1 MKMKSIKEYMDQ
13 DASISEASKKLL
25 SSPEEIDESNPLV
38 KKLIKACAKNGYR
51 LKKAFSRLN
60 SSGKPSG
67 WFIVAVDGFG
77 PGYHPEIRYNMN
89 GRPGSMFYLNLDLK
103 GDIQAKDAAMYAD
116 GLSKGVAMLELL
128 NSLDGTKLPAI
139 LSFTV

>member
-1 MKMKSIKEYMDQ
+1 MKSIKEY
-13 DASISEASKKLL
+13 ISNDSFIVEADKKLL
-25 SSPEEIDESNPLV
+25 SSPEEIDAKNPLV
-38 KKLIKACAKNGYR
+38 KKLLKACAKNGYR

-67 WFIVAVDGFG
+67 WFVVAVDGFG

-103 GDIQAKDAAMYAD
+103 GEIQAKDAAMYAD
-116 GLSKGVAMLELL
+116 GLSKGVAMLEIL
-128 NSLDGTKLPAI
+128 NSIDGTKLPAI
-139 LSFTV
+139 LAFTV